1 MSCLL
6 SGTGRA
12 LKSLFPLLKLL
23 LTPSLT
29 SLQVKA
35 QAPQEVELSAALKD
49 QHQHL
54 IFLLS
59 LKHPSGLAL
68 KHKYLVLPVEHC

>member
-6 SGTGRA
+6 IGTGRA

-23 LTPSLT
+23 LTPLLT

-35 QAPQEVELSAALKD
+35 QAPQEVELSVCSSEGPTPA
-49 QHQHL
+49 
-54 IFLLS
+54 FNFS
-59 LKHPSGLAL
+59 F
-68 KHKYLVLPVEHC
+68 VT